1 MLFFKSKI
9 DQLEEKQNKLIQKR
23 EDLKSKTAFK
33 NSKIEAKITKL
44 QEKAFANREYLDKFA
59 TRTESKLA
67 KENINKVDYLIPLF
81 DMLRPSGQLMF
92 VTVEYAKNLI
102 KNINI

>member
-1 MLFFKSKI
+1 MLFLKSKI

-44 QEKAFANREYLDKFA
+44 QEKAFANREYLDKFVA
-59 TRTESKLA
+59 NTELKLVKNSKLILA
-67 KENINKVDYLIPLF
+67 EADYVSALGCKY
-81 DMLRPSGQLMF
+81 RKGG
-92 VTVEYAKNLI
+92 KNG
-102 KNINI
+102 N

>member
-9 DQLEEKQNKLIQKR
+9 DKLEERQNKLIQKR

-44 QEKAFANREYLDKFA
+44 QEKASANREYLDKFVA
-59 TRTESKLA
+59 STELKLA
-67 KENINKVDYLIPLF
+67 KNSKLILAEADYASALG
-81 DMLRPSGQLMF
+81 RKYRKGG
-92 VTVEYAKNLI
+92 KNG
-102 KNINI
+102 N

>member
-44 QEKAFANREYLDKFA
+44 QEKAFANREYLDKFVA
-59 TRTESKLA
+59 STELKLA
-67 KENINKVDYLIPLF
+67 KNSKKPFTNLPECGIIGSVEKPPLAQ
-81 DMLRPSGQLMF
+81 PG
-92 VTVEYAKNLI
+92 
-102 KNINI
+102 

>member
-23 EDLKSKTAFK
+23 EDLKSKIAFK

-44 QEKAFANREYLDKFA
+44 QEKAFANREYLDKFV
-59 TRTESKLA
+59 TNTELKLSKNSKLILA
-67 KENINKVDYLIPLF
+67 EADYASALGRKYRKGGK
-81 DMLRPSGQLMF
+81 DG
-92 VTVEYAKNLI
+92 N
-102 KNINI
+102 

>member
-44 QEKAFANREYLDKFA
+44 QEKAFANREYLDKFV
-59 TRTESKLA
+59 TNTELKLA
-67 KENINKVDYLIPLF
+67 KNPKLILAEADYGSALG
-81 DMLRPSGQLMF
+81 RKYRKGG
-92 VTVEYAKNLI
+92 KNG
-102 KNINI
+102 N